1 MNYWFNLYYSKKLI
15 MEIFI
20 RFYVLLFLVTFFIGC
35 GEGIT
40 KMEYPETK
48 KVDLVEN
55 IFGQPIEDHY
65 RWLEDFTSIESK
77 EWVEKQNILTD
88 KFLSNLYQQRIK
100 KELEDIWVSDQISI
114 PYKKN
119 NKTFYFF
126 NDGKKQ
132 QSVFMMKGC
141 DDCEAQIL
149 LDPNQFSNDGTIS
162 LGDVS
167 VSPDG
172 KKVAYSISDGGS
184 DWRTWKVMDVE
195 TKEDLEDNIEWS
207 KFSYAT
213 WESDSSGFYY
223 QKYEKPDEALADVN
237 RSPQLYFH
245 RLSDSQRE
253 DKLIYQDEQ
262 NPDRS
267 WSVSVPEEGNYRV
280 LSIGEGTDERNLVYI
295 KFEKDKDFIP
305 VISKFEATYNF
316 LGGVKNALWFYTT
329 LDAPRGKVVS
339 LRIAEDG
346 QYSWH
351 DVIGESNPIST
362 VSIIGKKI
370 IVNYLKDTITDIK
383 FFDLEGNY
391 LSDLDFPNGGSIN
404 GFYGN
409 IKDNTAYFEFTNY
422 TSPEEVFEIDLG
434 TLSYEP
440 YWKSDI
446 PGFNADEYLSEMH
459 FYSSTDGTQIPIHIS
474 NKKGLKIDKDTPVLL
489 YGYGGFNIS
498 ILPNFSKTFYM
509 WIKSGGVLAV
519 ANLRGGSEYGDEWHE
534 GGMLLN
540 KQNVFDDFTSAAK
553 YLHEEG
559 IGSSETTVSLGR
571 SNGGLLVAA
580 TLLQNPDLF
589 KVAIPQVG
597 VLDMLRFHKFTIGW
611 AWTSDYGEPDEEE
624 DFINLLSYSPYHNI
638 KEDMCYPTTLITTSS
653 RDDRVVPAHSY
664 KFAAK
669 LQEMQSCDNPIL
681 LRVESRA
688 GHGAGTSKDKQIDEI
703 ADIFGYALS
712 VIKGN

>member
-1 MNYWFNLYYSKKLI
+1 MKN
-15 MEIFI
+15 FI
-20 RFYVLLFLVTFFIGC
+20 KFYVLFFLVPILNGC
-35 GEGIT
+35 GEGT
-40 KMEYPETK
+40 VKMDYPETK
-48 KVDLVEN
+48 KLDLVET
-55 IFGQPIEDHY
+55 IFGKTIEDPY
-65 RWLEDFTSIESK
+65 RWLEDFTSVESR

-88 KFLSNLYQQRIK
+88 KFLSNPHQKRIK

-114 PYKKN
+114 PYKKG

-126 NDGKKQ
+126 SDGKKQ
-132 QSVFMMKGC
+132 QSVFMVRGC
-141 DDCEAQIL
+141 DDCEAKVL
-149 LDPNQFSNDGTIS
+149 LDPNNFSKDGTIS

-172 KKVAYSISDGGS
+172 KKIAYSISDGGS
-184 DWRTWKVMDVE
+184 DWRTWKVMDIE
-195 TKEDLEDNIEWS
+195 TKEDLIDKIEWS

-245 RLSDSQRE
+245 KLSEDQKE

-267 WSVSVPEEGNYRV
+267 WSISVPEEGKYRV
-280 LSIGEGTDERNLVYI
+280 LSIGEGTDERNLIYI
-295 KFEKDKDFIP
+295 QFDKGAEFIP
-305 VISKFEATYNF
+305 VIKEFEATYNF
-316 LGGVKNALWFYTT
+316 LGGVNNTLWFYTT
-329 LDAPRGKVVS
+329 SDAPRGKVVS
-339 LRIAEDG
+339 LKINQDG

-351 DVIGESNPIST
+351 DVIGESSPIST

-370 IVNYLKDTITDIK
+370 IINYLKDTLTDVK
-383 FFDLEGNY
+383 FFDLKGNY
-391 LSDLDFPNGGSIN
+391 LSNLNFPNIGSIN

-409 IKDNTAYFEFTNY
+409 IKTNTAYFEFTNY
-422 TSPEEVFEIDLG
+422 TSPEEVFEIDLD

-446 PGFNADEYLSEMH
+446 PDFNADGYLSEMQ
-459 FYSSTDGTQIPIHIS
+459 FYTSFDGTQIPIHIAS
-474 NKKGLKIDKDTPVLL
+474 QKGLKIDKDTPVLL
-489 YGYGGFNIS
+489 YGYGGFNIP

-519 ANLRGGSEYGDEWHE
+519 ANLRGGSEYGEEWHE
-534 GGMLLN
+534 AGMLLN
-540 KQNVFDDFTSAAK
+540 KQNVFDDFASAAK
-553 YLHEEG
+553 YLHKEG
-559 IGSSETTVSLGR
+559 VGSSETTVSLGR

-611 AWTSDYGEPDEEE
+611 AWTSDYGEPDKEE

-638 KEDMCYPTTLITTSS
+638 KEDVCYPTTLVTTSS
-653 RDDRVVPAHSY
+653 RDDRVVPSHSY

>member
-1 MNYWFNLYYSKKLI
+1 MK
-15 MEIFI
+15 IFI
-20 RFYVLLFLVTFFIGC
+20 KFYVLFFLVSILNGC
-35 GEGIT
+35 GKGTLE
-40 KMEYPETK
+40 MDYPETK
-48 KVDLVEN
+48 KLDLVETF
-55 IFGQPIEDHY
+55 FGETIEDPY
-65 RWLEDFTSIESK
+65 RWLEDFTSIESR

-88 KFLSNLYQQRIK
+88 KFLSNPHQKRIK

-114 PYKKN
+114 PYKKGS
-119 NKTFYFF
+119 KTFYFF

-132 QSVFMMKGC
+132 QSVFMVRGC
-141 DDCEAQIL
+141 DDCEAKVL
-149 LDPNQFSNDGTIS
+149 LDPNNFSKDGTIS

-172 KKVAYSISDGGS
+172 KKIAYSISDGGS
-184 DWRTWKVMDVE
+184 DWRTWKVMDIE
-195 TKEDLEDNIEWS
+195 TKEHLMDKIEWS

-245 RLSDSQRE
+245 KLSEAQKE

-267 WSVSVPEEGNYRV
+267 WSISVPEEGEYRV

-295 KFEKDKDFIP
+295 QFDKGAEFIP
-305 VISKFEATYNF
+305 VIKEFEATYNF
-316 LGGVKNALWFYTT
+316 LGGMNNTLWFYTT
-329 LDAPRGKVVS
+329 SDAPRGKVVS
-339 LRIAEDG
+339 LKITKDG
-346 QYSWH
+346 EYSWH
-351 DVIGESNPIST
+351 DVIGESSPIST

-370 IVNYLKDTITDIK
+370 IINYLKDTLTEVK

-391 LSDLDFPNGGSIN
+391 LSDLNFPNIGSIN

-409 IKDNTAYFEFTNY
+409 TKTKTAYFEFTNY
-422 TSPEEVFEIDLG
+422 TSPEEVFEIDLD

-446 PGFNADEYLSEMH
+446 PDFNADGYLSEMQ
-459 FYSSTDGTQIPIHIS
+459 FYTSFDGTQIPIHIAS
-474 NKKGLKIDKDTPVLL
+474 QKGLKIDKDTPVLL
-489 YGYGGFNIS
+489 YGYGGFNIP

-519 ANLRGGSEYGDEWHE
+519 ANLRGGSEYGEEWHE
-534 GGMLLN
+534 AGMLLN
-540 KQNVFDDFTSAAK
+540 KQNVFDDFSSAAK

-611 AWTSDYGEPDEEE
+611 AWTSDYGEPDKKE
-624 DFINLLSYSPYHNI
+624 DFFNLLSYSPYHNI
-638 KEDMCYPTTLITTSS
+638 KEDVCYPTTLVTTSS

-669 LQEMQSCDNPIL
+669 LQELQSCDNPIL

>member
-1 MNYWFNLYYSKKLI
+1 MK
-15 MEIFI
+15 IFI
-20 RFYVLLFLVTFFIGC
+20 KFYVLFFLVSFLNGC
-35 GEGIT
+35 GEGTI
-40 KMEYPETK
+40 KMDYPETK
-48 KVDLVEN
+48 KLDLVET
-55 IFGQPIEDHY
+55 IFGERIEDPY
-65 RWLEDFTSIESK
+65 RWLEDFTSIDSR
-77 EWVEKQNILTD
+77 EWVEKQNTLTD
-88 KFLSNLYQQRIK
+88 RFLTNPHQKRIK
-100 KELEDIWVSDQISI
+100 KELEDIWVSDQISV
-114 PYKKN
+114 PYKKA
-119 NKTFYFF
+119 NKTFYFL
-126 NDGKKQ
+126 NDGKQQ
-132 QSVFMMKGC
+132 QSVFMVRGC
-141 DDCEAQIL
+141 DDCEAKVL
-149 LDPNQFSNDGTIS
+149 LDPNNFSKDGTIS

-172 KKVAYSISDGGS
+172 KKIAYSISDGGS
-184 DWRTWKVMDVE
+184 DWRTWKVMDIE
-195 TKEDLEDNIEWS
+195 TKEELADKIEWS

-245 RLSDSQRE
+245 RLSE
-253 DKLIYQDEQ
+253 DQKEDRLIYQDKQ

-267 WSVSVPEEGNYRV
+267 WSISVPEEGKYRV
-280 LSIGEGTDERNLVYI
+280 LSIGEGTDERNLIYI
-295 KFEKDKDFIP
+295 QFDKGAEFIP
-305 VISKFEATYNF
+305 VIKEFEATYNF
-316 LGGVKNALWFYTT
+316 LGGVDNTLWFYTT
-329 LDAPRGKVVS
+329 SDAPRGKVVS
-339 LRIAEDG
+339 LKINQDG

-351 DVIGESNPIST
+351 DVIGESGPIST

-370 IVNYLKDTITDIK
+370 IINYLKDTLTDVK
-383 FFDLEGNY
+383 FFDLKGNY
-391 LSDLDFPNGGSIN
+391 LSNLNFPNIGSIN

-409 IKDNTAYFEFTNY
+409 INTKTAYFEFTNY
-422 TSPEEVFEIDLG
+422 TSPEEVFEIDLD
-434 TLSYEP
+434 TLSYES

-446 PGFNADEYLSEMH
+446 PGFNADEYLSEMQ
-459 FYSSTDGTQIPIHIS
+459 FYTSSDGTQIPIHIAS
-474 NKKGLKIDKDTPVLL
+474 QKGLNIDKDTPVLL
-489 YGYGGFNIS
+489 YGYGGFNIP

-509 WIKSGGVLAV
+509 WIKSGGVLAI
-519 ANLRGGSEYGDEWHE
+519 ANLRGGSEYGEEWHE
-534 GGMLLN
+534 AGMLLN
-540 KQNVFDDFTSAAK
+540 KQNVFDDFASAAK

-559 IGSSETTVSLGR
+559 VGSSETTVSLGR

-611 AWTSDYGEPDEEE
+611 AWTSDYGEPDKEE
-624 DFINLLSYSPYHNI
+624 DFFNLLSYSPYHNI
-638 KEDMCYPTTLITTSS
+638 KEDVCYPTTLVTTSS

-669 LQEMQSCDNPIL
+669 LQDMQSCDNPIL

>member
-1 MNYWFNLYYSKKLI
+1 MK
-15 MEIFI
+15 IFI
-20 RFYVLLFLVTFFIGC
+20 RFYVLIFLVSILNGC
-35 GEGIT
+35 GKGIAE
-40 KMEYPETK
+40 MEYPETK
-48 KVDLVEN
+48 KLNLVEN
-55 IFGQPIEDHY
+55 IFGQRIEDPY
-65 RWLEDFTSIESK
+65 RWLEDFTSDESR

-88 KFLSNLYQQRIK
+88 KFISNPYQKKLK

-114 PYKKN
+114 PYKKGD
-119 NKTFYFF
+119 KTFYFF

-132 QSVFMMKGC
+132 QSVFMARGC
-141 DDCEAQIL
+141 DDCEAKVL
-149 LDPNQFSNDGTIS
+149 LDPNNFSKDGTIS

-172 KKVAYSISDGGS
+172 QKIAYSISDGGS
-184 DWRTWKVMDVE
+184 DWRTWKVMDIE
-195 TKEDLEDNIEWS
+195 TKEELVDKIEWS

-245 RLSDSQRE
+245 RLSEAQKE

-267 WSVSVPEEGNYRV
+267 WSISVPEEGKYRV

-295 KFEKDKDFIP
+295 QFDKGAQFIP
-305 VISKFEATYNF
+305 VIREFEATYNF
-316 LGGVKNALWFYTT
+316 LGGVNNTLWFYTT
-329 LDAPRGKVVS
+329 SDAPRGKVVS
-339 LRIAEDG
+339 LKITQDG

-370 IVNYLKDTITDIK
+370 IINYLKDTITEIK

-391 LSDLDFPNGGSIN
+391 LSDLDFPYSGSIN

-409 IKDNTAYFEFTNY
+409 IRDNTTYFEFTNY
-422 TSPEEVFEIDLG
+422 TSPEEVFEMDLE

-446 PGFNADEYLSEMH
+446 PGFNADEYLSDMR
-459 FYSSTDGTQIPIHIS
+459 FYSSSDGTQIPIHVAS
-474 NKKGLKIDKDTPVLL
+474 QKGLKIDKDTPVLL
-489 YGYGGFNIS
+489 YGYGGFNIP

-519 ANLRGGSEYGDEWHE
+519 ANLRGGSEYGEEWHE

-540 KQNVFDDFTSAAK
+540 KQNVFDDFASAAK
-553 YLHEEG
+553 YLHEEK

-611 AWTSDYGEPDEEE
+611 AWTSDYGDPDEEE

-638 KEDMCYPTTLITTSS
+638 KEDICYPTTLVTTSS
-653 RDDRVVPAHSY
+653 RDDRVVPSHSY

>member
-1 MNYWFNLYYSKKLI
+1 MK
-15 MEIFI
+15 IFI
-20 RFYVLLFLVTFFIGC
+20 RFYVLLFLVSILNGC

-40 KMEYPETK
+40 EMNYPKTK
-48 KVDLVEN
+48 KLDLVEN
-55 IFGQPIEDHY
+55 IFGQTIEDPY
-65 RWLEDFTSIESK
+65 RWLEDFTSTESK
-77 EWVEKQNILTD
+77 EWVEQQNILTD
-88 KFLSNLYQQRIK
+88 RFLSNPYQQKIK
-100 KELEDIWVSDQISI
+100 KELEEIWVSDQISV
-114 PYKKN
+114 PYKKG
-119 NKTFYFF
+119 NKTFYFS

-141 DDCEAQIL
+141 DDCEAQVL
-149 LDPNQFSNDGTIS
+149 LDPNQFSDDGTIS

-184 DWRTWKVMDVE
+184 DWRTWKVMDIE
-195 TKEDLEDNIEWS
+195 TKEDLVDKIEWS

-223 QKYEKPDEALADVN
+223 QKYKKPNEALADVN

-245 RLSDSQRE
+245 RLSDSQKE

-267 WSVSVPEEGNYRV
+267 WSISVPEEGSYRV

-295 KFEKDKDFIP
+295 QFEKDTDFIP
-305 VISKFEATYNF
+305 VINEFEATYNF
-316 LGGVKNALWFYTT
+316 LSGVNNTLWFYTT
-329 LDAPRGKVVS
+329 SDAPRGKVVS
-339 LRIAEDG
+339 LKITQDG

-351 DVIGESNPIST
+351 DVIGESNPISS

-370 IVNYLKDTITDIK
+370 VINYLKDTITDIK

-391 LSDLDFPNGGSIN
+391 LSDLDFPNSGSIN

-422 TSPEEVFEIDLG
+422 TSPEEVFEINLD
-434 TLSYEP
+434 TLSYKP
-440 YWKSDI
+440 YWKPDI
-446 PGFNADEYLSEMH
+446 PGFNADEYLSELR
-459 FYSSTDGTQIPIHIS
+459 FYPSLDGTEIPIHIAS
-474 NKKGLKIDKDTPVLL
+474 KKGLKIDKDTPVLL
-489 YGYGGFNIS
+489 YGYGGFNIP

-519 ANLRGGSEYGDEWHE
+519 ANLRGGSEYGDAWHE

-540 KQNVFDDFTSAAK
+540 KQNVFDDFASAAK
-553 YLHEEG
+553 YLHQEG

-580 TLLQNPDLF
+580 TMLQNPNLF

-638 KEDMCYPTTLITTSS
+638 KKDVCYPTTLITTSS

-669 LQEMQSCDNPIL
+669 LQEQQFCDNPIL